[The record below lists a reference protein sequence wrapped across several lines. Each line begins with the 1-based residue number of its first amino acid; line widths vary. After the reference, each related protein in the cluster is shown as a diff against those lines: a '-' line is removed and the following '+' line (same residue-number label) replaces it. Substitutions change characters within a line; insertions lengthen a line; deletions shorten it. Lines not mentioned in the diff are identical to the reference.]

1 MASYH
6 QKKKKKVMLQILT
19 FNGDKQN
26 KCQPI
31 VGLVERNANNGLIPG
46 NEYKVCQCVE
56 SATPEKMKKQIR
68 CLQLH
73 IKST

>member
-1 MASYH
+1 
-6 QKKKKKVMLQILT
+6 MLQILT

-46 NEYKVCQCVE
+46 NE
-56 SATPEKMKKQIR
+56 
-68 CLQLH
+68 
-73 IKST
+73 